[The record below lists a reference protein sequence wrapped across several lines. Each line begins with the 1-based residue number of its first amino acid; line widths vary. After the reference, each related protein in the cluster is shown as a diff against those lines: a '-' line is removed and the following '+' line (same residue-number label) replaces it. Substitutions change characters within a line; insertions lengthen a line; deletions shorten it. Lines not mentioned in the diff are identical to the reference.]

1 MKATMAKEKI
11 ERKIAV
17 IFATDVVGYS
27 KHMEADE
34 TETIH
39 TLRECEAILIGLFE
53 KHGGRLFNTGG
64 DSFLAEFSS
73 AVSAVECAVEFQN
86 TIKER
91 NVSQDTT
98 VQLEFRIGINSGDVV
113 KEKSNLLGDGVNIA
127 ARLEALAQ
135 TNGITISKVI
145 YDYVKG
151 KINYDFNDLGLQ
163 KVKQNEFHA
172 YDLLLQP
179 SQKRKIKHYK
189 TYPRLFLASLCAIL
203 FAIGAYFIL
212 GSKNSTEQG
221 SIQVEST
228 AAISSLPVILVYPFD
243 DLGASETKGDLSP
256 AFTESLISSLS
267 RYSRISVLSSSTSMD
282 AKAKEAK
289 DPLIKKMYNADYI
302 IRGSIQT
309 LSDQLRMQM
318 QLTDLKLNKVVW
330 TDKVDF
336 SSNQIFKVQDSIGDK
351 ILTHLQINAVEGGEV
366 KSWAAK
372 YETPERLTLFLNSRK
387 EWFKFTPDGYQNHTD
402 IVQLL
407 EVQMGAD
414 NPALYNIKAWNL
426 FLKRAVGLAPDMEKN
441 GAEIIRLSN
450 LDVAKN
456 QDVTAYNLRAL
467 VEFRLGTKDCALS
480 KEYAQKAYDLGATVD
495 TFIVSGTI
503 WVECG
508 DLKEGTQFFE
518 KALRLQPNDSGW
530 NLTKRLIPMYYLQGE
545 YDKISSLVEPHIEAV
560 DIAPEMLAFYA
571 FSTNEAGD
579 KEEAKRLLGKAKRL
593 GLSKLSLERVI
604 RDAGNTKDFI
614 SKLSNIG
621 GIE

>member
-1 MKATMAKEKI
+1 MVKEKI

-34 TETIH
+34 SETIH
-39 TLRECEAILIGLFE
+39 NLRECEAMLAGLFE
-53 KHGGRLFNTGG
+53 KHDGRLFNTGG
-64 DSFLAEFSS
+64 DSFVAEFSS

-86 TIKER
+86 VIKKR
-91 NVSQDTT
+91 NASDDTS
-98 VQLEFRIGINSGDVV
+98 VKLEFRIGINSGDVV
-113 KEKSNLLGDGVNIA
+113 KEKDNLLGDGVNIA
-127 ARLEALAQ
+127 TRLEALAQ
-135 TNGITISKVI
+135 TNGITVSKVI

-151 KINYDFNDLGLQ
+151 KTKYNFNDLGTQ

-172 YDLLLQP
+172 YDLLIEP
-179 SQKRKIKHYK
+179 SQKRIIKRERAYLK
-189 TYPRLFLASLCAIL
+189 PFISSAFVVL
-203 FAIGAYFIL
+203 FAVCGYLIFVSNNPTEKDPIET
-212 GSKNSTEQG
+212 GSEA
-221 SIQVEST
+221 VV
-228 AAISSLPVILVYPFD
+228 SSLPVILVYPFD
-243 DLGASETKGDLSP
+243 DLGASSAKDDLSP

-289 DPLIKKMYNADYI
+289 DPFIKKIYNADYVV
-302 IRGSIQT
+302 RGSIQT
-309 LSDQLRMQM
+309 FSDQSRIQM
-318 QLTDLKLNKVVW
+318 QLSDLKLNKVIW
-330 TDKVDF
+330 TDTVDF
-336 SSNQIFKVQDSIGDK
+336 SSNQIFEVQDSIGDK

-372 YETPERLTLFLNSRK
+372 YGTTERLTLFLNSRK
-387 EWFKFTPDGYQNHTD
+387 EWFKFTPDGYKNHTD
-402 IVQLL
+402 IVHQL
-407 EVQMGAD
+407 EEQMGAD

-426 FLKRAVGLAPDMEKN
+426 FLKRAVGLAPDLEKN

-450 LDVAKN
+450 LDVAEN
-456 QDVTAYNLRAL
+456 QDVTAFNLRAL
-467 VEFRLGTKDCALS
+467 AEFRLGSKDCDLS

-518 KALRLQPNDSGW
+518 NALRLQPNDSGW
-530 NLTKRLIPMYYLQGE
+530 NLTKRLIPMYYVQGE
-545 YDKISSLVEPHIEAV
+545 YEKISGLVEPHLDAL

-579 KEEAKRLLGKAKRL
+579 SKKAKELLQKAKDL
-593 GLSKLSLERVI
+593 GVTKVSLERVI
-604 RDAGNTKDFI
+604 RDPDKTIDFI
-614 SKLSNIG
+614 SKLSDIG